1 MGLLDRFRK
10 TPEKASGRISQMED
24 LKTIGIMVTVNED
37 ARERRDNRK
46 DFLTKAK
53 TFHSRLDGNP
63 DTQLE
68 KMIETLE
75 EMDALIKE
83 NSVPWGRAGTMSK
96 GSRANWYAMMMGV
109 YEEIMGLVKTDAQVI
124 HSLIVERDD
133 YDLRFKRSLVGHIR
147 NTIIEEIIP
156 RMKQVEDFSWQD
168 QDVTPQYVPVIQSQ
182 VIPGRG
188 QGIDLNREAEKL

>member
-1 MGLLDRFRK
+1 
-10 TPEKASGRISQMED
+10 MED

-37 ARERRDNRK
+37 ARERRENRK
-46 DFLTKAK
+46 QFLTKAK
-53 TFHSRLDGNP
+53 TFHNKLDGKP
-63 DTQLE
+63 AKQLE
-68 KMIETLE
+68 DMIETLE

-83 NSVPWGRAGTMSK
+83 NSVPWGRAGTMNR
-96 GSRANWYAMMMGV
+96 GSRANWYAMMMSV

-147 NTIIEEIIP
+147 NTIVEEIIP

-182 VIPGRG
+182 VVPGRS
-188 QGIDLNREAEKL
+188 QGLDIDKEAMKI